1 MAVYKSSFTLSQDPA
16 YTQYTMNSR
25 FREDYPPLNTN
36 TRSNI
41 CAAPLA
47 AQIMHRDDIHL
58 GRIGNSITRNEFIDR
73 GNVIYAQ
80 QRDAY
85 GNSIKERALRATT
98 FKMFTD
104 PAFNT
109 GISSNMDSY
118 KGHPLVAE
126 PSLKS
131 KLSTTHPNILFGDS
145 INADKPI
152 SDYRRS
158 FTAHPI
164 SRPKFETKAFFTSNK
179 GTFAG
184 DFRNPS
190 AMYTTTSSK
199 AHDGTYAP
207 PPALVNIPVSK

>member
-1 MAVYKSSFTLSQDPA
+1 MAVYKSSFTISQDPV
-16 YTQYTMNSR
+16 YTQYTMKGSSK
-25 FREDYPPLNTN
+25 EDYVPLNAN

-58 GRIGNSITRNEFIDR
+58 GRIENSITRNEFIDR

-104 PAFNT
+104 PAFNS

-118 KGHPLVAE
+118 KRHPIIAE
-126 PSLKS
+126 SSLKS
-131 KLSTTHPNILFGDS
+131 KLSTTHTNIPLGDNT
-145 INADKPI
+145 NAEIPI
-152 SDYRRS
+152 SDYRKS
-158 FTAHPI
+158 FTAHAVN
-164 SRPKFETKAFFTSNK
+164 RPKFETKAFFTSNR

-184 DFRNPS
+184 DYRNPS
-190 AMYTTTSSK
+190 AMYTTTSGS
-199 AHDGTYAP
+199 AHDGSYAP
-207 PPALVNIPVSK
+207 PPALVNIPVS